1 MKLLHSYGVN
11 RISMGV
17 QTFKPELLKILGR
30 THKTQD
36 IYNAVEYARKANIE
50 SISFRP
56 NVSFTNSNIRRFF
69 R

>member
-1 MKLLHSYGVN
+1 MNIHLKQIDELTLDKVKLLHSYGVN

-36 IYNAVEYARKANIE
+36 IYNAVEYAKKQILNRL
-50 SISFRP
+50 
-56 NVSFTNSNIRRFF
+56 V
-69 R
+69 